1 MTFAQR
7 MKLVIEY
14 RKWLGTKNATCKYHV
29 ADEPDTFLLFLFIKG
44 LLKEISPGCT
54 LLHARENCEEYERQ
68 TITLAICRIYAQ
80 VANTTKTLKGE
91 INANSN

>member
-68 TITLAICRIYAQ
+68 NNYTCDMSDLCASCKHNKDIE
-80 VANTTKTLKGE
+80 KEK
-91 INANSN
+91 